1 MYGSN
6 DTGTSVVLNIEF
18 NKEGKKKFE
27 EVTKKYIQST
37 NEEGN
42 SVTKQIKL
50 ELDGESLIETYF
62 SETITTGI
70 LQLTIGSSSNTNTQ
84 DLNTYMNQA
93 TNIASLI
100 DSGKMPLEYE
110 LQDNTYL
117 KATITKDMQIVVFLI
132 VLSVIVIG
140 CIYWIIKYKKNGIF
154 ASIGYIGLIAFVLLA
169 IRYTNVIISIESI
182 ISAIILLVTN
192 YIIMTHAI
200 KQFEKNDISK
210 KEIIKTTY
218 KHYTSSL
225 AILLII
231 AIVFTFTNWLPIASM
246 GMVLFWGLFV
256 LIIYN
261 YVIMNVLLEVKKE
274 KQ

>member
-70 LQLTIGSSSNTNTQ
+70 LQLTIGSSSNINTQ

-140 CIYWIIKYKKNGIF
+140 CI
-154 ASIGYIGLIAFVLLA
+154 
-169 IRYTNVIISIESI
+169 
-182 ISAIILLVTN
+182 
-192 YIIMTHAI
+192 
-200 KQFEKNDISK
+200 
-210 KEIIKTTY
+210 
-218 KHYTSSL
+218 
-225 AILLII
+225 
-231 AIVFTFTNWLPIASM
+231 
-246 GMVLFWGLFV
+246 
-256 LIIYN
+256 
-261 YVIMNVLLEVKKE
+261 
-274 KQ
+274 